1 MRDRVRAV
9 IAERKVL
16 RLLIVRDLK
25 IKYAD
30 SYLGWLWSIIDPLL
44 MAIVY
49 WFVFTKIFTR
59 PSDTEPYIVFLLMG
73 ILPWQWTNS
82 AIHSSTNAISSQ
94 AKLVRSTNIPREVW
108 VLRVVGSKFSEFVL
122 SVPIVIFFM
131 ILLSVTPGRFTF
143 TVPLAMF
150 LQAMLLTG
158 IGLAVA
164 PIAVMVPDLE
174 RLMRIILRVLFY
186 FSPILYGLHNVPE
199 QYRWLYNFNP
209 FAGQLDLYRA
219 SVFPEQFGGW
229 TLVISS
235 ACWSVFALIAGAVIF
250 VRLEKPVLKEI

>member
-1 MRDRVRAV
+1 
-9 IAERKVL
+9 
-16 RLLIVRDLK
+16 
-25 IKYAD
+25 
-30 SYLGWLWSIIDPLL
+30 

-59 PSDTEPYIVFLLMG
+59 PSDTEPYLVFLLMG
-73 ILPWQWTNS
+73 ILPWHWTN
-82 AIHSSTNAISSQ
+82 AVDQLLDRAISSQ
-94 AKLVRSTNIPREVW
+94 AKLVRSTNIPREIW
-108 VLRVVGSKFSEFVL
+108 VLRVVGSKFSSSCSVSRSSSSSMIVL
-122 SVPIVIFFM
+122 SA
-131 ILLSVTPGRFTF
+131 TPSRFTF
-143 TVPLAMF
+143 TVPLAML

-186 FSPILYGLHNVPE
+186 FSPILYGMHNVPE

-209 FAGQLDLYRA
+209 FAGQIDLYRA

-235 ACWSVFALIAGAVIF
+235 ALLSVFALIAGAVIF